1 MKLAIM
7 QPYLFPYIGYFQLM
21 NTVDKFVIYD
31 DVSYINRGWVN
42 RNKILVNGKGHMF
55 TVPLKNASQ
64 NVLIKDL
71 ELIVSEKWKNKFLK
85 TLEHAYGKAPFFEE
99 VFSIVYKV
107 TNTKSKFI
115 KDWHLKSFR
124 LINNYLGID
133 TIIVESSSIY
143 KNKILKGQNRI
154 LDICI
159 KEKTNQYIN
168 PIGGKELYN
177 SELFMNHE
185 IKLNFLKTEELYYNQ
200 FSSEFV
206 PWLSMIDVMMFNKSS
221 STKDMLSKYKL
232 TK

>member
-7 QPYLFPYIGYFQLM
+7 QPYIFPSIGYFQLM
-21 NTVDKFVIYD
+21 SAVDKFVIYD
-31 DVSYINRGWVN
+31 DVNFINRGWVN
-42 RNKILVNGKGHMF
+42 RNRILVNSKEHMF

-85 TLEHAYGKAPFFEE
+85 TLEHAYGKAPFFEN

-107 TNTKSKFI
+107 INTKSKFI

-124 LINNYLGID
+124 LINKYLGID

-159 KEKTNQYIN
+159 KEKTDQYIN

-177 SELFMNHE
+177 SELFMNHG
-185 IKLNFLKTEELYYNQ
+185 IKLNFLETEELNYNQ

-206 PWLSMIDVMMFNKSS
+206 PWLSMIDVMMFNTLDKINNN
-221 STKDMLSKYKL
+221 LALYKI
-232 TK
+232 T

>member
-7 QPYLFPYIGYFQLM
+7 QPYFFPYIGYFQLM
-21 NTVDKFVIYD
+21 NAVDKFVIYD
-31 DVSYINRGWVN
+31 DVNFINRGWVN
-42 RNKILVNGKGHMF
+42 RNRILVNSKEHMF

-64 NVLIKDL
+64 NVLIKDH
-71 ELIVSEKWKNKFLK
+71 ELIEPEKWKNKFLK
-85 TLEHAYGKAPFFEE
+85 TLEHAYGKAPFFEN

-107 TNTKSKFI
+107 INTKSKFI

-124 LINNYLGID
+124 LINKYLGID

-159 KEKTNQYIN
+159 KEKTDQYIN

-177 SELFMNHE
+177 SELFMNHG
-185 IKLNFLKTEELYYNQ
+185 IKLNFLETEELNYNQ

-206 PWLSMIDVMMFNKSS
+206 PWLSMIDVMMFNTLDKINNN
-221 STKDMLSKYKL
+221 LALYKI
-232 TK
+232 T

>member
-7 QPYLFPYIGYFQLM
+7 QPYIFPSIGYFQLM
-21 NTVDKFVIYD
+21 SAVDKFVIYD
-31 DVSYINRGWVN
+31 DVNFINRGWVN
-42 RNKILVNGKGHMF
+42 RNRILVNSKEHMF
-55 TVPLKNASQ
+55 TVPLKKASQ

-85 TLEHAYGKAPFFEE
+85 TLEHAYGKAPFFEN

-107 TNTKSKFI
+107 INTKSKFI

-124 LINNYLGID
+124 LINKYLGID

-159 KEKTNQYIN
+159 KEKTDQYIN

-177 SELFMNHE
+177 SELFMNHG
-185 IKLNFLKTEELYYNQ
+185 IKLNFLETEELNYNQ

-206 PWLSMIDVMMFNKSS
+206 PWLSMIDVMMFNTLDKINNN
-221 STKDMLSKYKL
+221 LALYKI
-232 TK
+232 T